1 VRPTVRTFAS
11 AILGILIL
19 AGSARATWIEGKV
32 FCDDGDTLY
41 GPGDTPINGVV
52 VRATSDNGMGTSCT
66 DTTGDAAAGDGT
78 CLGVPPAVVS
88 VVAGYYRIMLP
99 HVDDTYILDLP
110 GPGIPAGASVLNP
123 FSGQY
128 SVFIDSGSG
137 DPSNARKTRNFLLH
151 ECPGSSTTSTTHQ
164 PTTSTHQPTTSSSSS
179 TSTTHTTNTTSSTST
194 SSTAQP
200 TTSSTTSTS
209 ATSTSSTSS
218 SSTTVTSTTSTT
230 RVTTPLE
237 FCEETLDH
245 LKCYRVR
252 RNSAF
257 NPNGVSLEDQFEDV
271 DMTVLRPYR
280 LCNPVDKEDEGIN
293 DPTEHQMCYQIR
305 DTVAQPRF
313 RRREV
318 RVENQFGTQILVVT
332 RPETLCTP
340 AEKDNIVSDL
350 NGDRMKCYRVV
361 QKVGQRDFEER
372 VVTLE
377 DQFETKETTVI
388 KPVLLCNPVALDDD
402 PITSPTCH
410 QVCYRIDDVLGQP
423 DFVPVP
429 VTVQD
434 EFYDL
439 AINPFRGECRQVS
452 LLCVPS
458 LKTELE

>member
-1 VRPTVRTFAS
+1 MRPTVRTLAS
-11 AILGILIL
+11 AFLGVLIL

-32 FCDDGDTLY
+32 FCDNGDHMK
-41 GPGDTPINGVV
+41 GAGDTPLDGVLV
-52 VRATSDNGMGTSCT
+52 KAVGGTCVASPPNCA
-66 DTTGDAAAGDGT
+66 DTTGDD
-78 CLGVPPAVVS
+78 VPVSPA
-88 VVAGYYRIMLP
+88 VAGYYRILLP
-99 HVDDTYILDLP
+99 HVDGDYSVMIASGL
-110 GPGIPAGASVLNP
+110 PAGAEVVVP
-123 FSGQY
+123 VDGTCEKH
-128 SVFIDSGSG
+128 IDVDTG
-137 DPSNARKTRNFLLH
+137 DPSNARKTCDFLVYP
-151 ECPGSSTTSTTHQ
+151 CVSPTTSTTHQ
-164 PTTSTHQPTTSSSSS
+164 TSTSTSTSHSTATTSTSSSTTQQPTT
-179 TSTTHTTNTTSSTST
+179 STST
-194 SSTAQP
+194 SS
-200 TTSSTTSTS
+200 STTST
-209 ATSTSSTSS
+209 TSTSSTSS

-245 LKCYRVR
+245 LKCYRTR

-257 NPNGVSLEDQFEDV
+257 TPNGVSLEDQFEDV

-318 RVENQFGTQILVVT
+318 RVENQFGEQILVVT

-361 QKVGQRDFEER
+361 QKVGLRDFEER
-372 VVTLE
+372 VVTLK

-388 KPVLLCNPVALDDD
+388 KPVLLCNPVALDGD

-410 QVCYRIDDVLGQP
+410 QVCYRIDDVVGQP

-439 AINPFRGECRQVS
+439 SINPFRGECRQVS

-458 LKTELE
+458 LKTELD

>member
-1 VRPTVRTFAS
+1 L
-11 AILGILIL
+11 LGVLIL

-32 FCDDGDTLY
+32 FCDNGDTLY
-41 GPGDTPINGVV
+41 GPGDTPLNGVEV
-52 VRATSDNGMGTSCT
+52 KAVSQDNSPGTTCK
-66 DTTGDAAAGDGT
+66 DTTGDAAAGDGN
-78 CLGVPPAVVS
+78 CLGVPPGVVS

-99 HVDDTYILDLP
+99 HVDDDYVVMLTGVGVP
-110 GPGIPAGASVLNP
+110 SGASVLNP
-123 FSGQY
+123 ASGQY
-128 SVFIDSGSG
+128 LVKIDSGSG

-151 ECPGSSTTSTTHQ
+151 DCPGGSTTSTTHQ
-164 PTTSTHQPTTSSSSS
+164 PTTSTSKTTTSTS
-179 TSTTHTTNTTSSTST
+179 TSTTHSTTST
-194 SSTAQP
+194 SSSTTAQP
-200 TTSSTTSTS
+200 TTSSSTSTS
-209 ATSTSSTSS
+209 TTSTSSTSS

-257 NPNGVSLEDQFEDV
+257 NPNGVSLSDQFEDV

-318 RVENQFGTQILVVT
+318 RVENQFGEQILVVT

-340 AEKDNIVSDL
+340 AEKDSIASDL
-350 NGDRMKCYRVV
+350 SGDRMKCYRVV

-372 VVTLE
+372 VVTLT
-377 DQFETKETTVI
+377 DQFETKETQVI
-388 KPVLLCNPVALDDD
+388 KPVLLCNPTGLDGD
-402 PITSPTCH
+402 PITSETCH
-410 QVCYRIDDVLGQP
+410 QVCYRIDDVSGQP

-439 AINPFRGECRQVS
+439 AIDPFRGECRQVS